1 MELLRDDL
9 FSESER
15 CEYTGE
21 TSAISI
27 TVSDCYKKTYHMRT
41 TNQKTFIYNGKHFVT
56 EPVRT
61 DPYVWHLTR
70 KRHRLNIALEGIL
83 PIRGLVFANNVN
95 ESIGPMW
102 HWDTEMEC
110 HDGDHLDYW
119 RIDVRKAGVRWY
131 IDSNMAYEREWGRYV
146 CTPSP
151 IPVHAITL
159 FRHDESLK
167 FTPSK
172 YDEYGEERDWVSQA
186 YAVKDLKSEYE
197 KLFVKKMDGVAS
209 CSLRHLPLKRVDPI
223 ALLAKDIAEDN
234 ANEKLAFFELPK
246 LFEEHPEQTLAAIN
260 MEDFESFFETL
271 FKNRK
276 IIGWKE
282 NWNKLFWALR
292 VNEPHMH
299 RGCREGRFHQASLYN
314 EQQNNYA
321 GADIFITIPFEN
333 FKDYRFFRMEWDSV
347 LNGYRMEEYLCG
359 SYQSRTHLEFSGG
372 FYCPDALNKFLLENP
387 KTT

>member
-15 CEYTGE
+15 CEYTGK
-21 TSAISI
+21 TSGISVS
-27 TVSDCYKKTYHMRT
+27 VSDCYKTNYHMGT
-41 TNQKTFIYNGKHFVT
+41 KNEKTFFYNGKPFVT

-61 DPYVWHLTR
+61 GPYVWHLSR
-70 KRHRLNIALEGIL
+70 KSHRLNIALEGIL
-83 PIRGLVFANNVN
+83 PIRGLVFANNIN
-95 ESIGPMW
+95 DDINRMW

-110 HDGDHLDYW
+110 LDGAHLDYW

-131 IDSNMAYEREWGRYV
+131 NDTNLDYNCAWGRYV

-151 IPVHAITL
+151 IPTDAIAL
-159 FRHDESLK
+159 FEHDESLV
-167 FTPSK
+167 FEPDE
-172 YDEYGEERDWVSQA
+172 YDENGERKDWDTIMWDI
-186 YAVKDLKSEYE
+186 KLLKGDYE
-197 KLFVKKMDGVAS
+197 KLYIKRMDAVAS
-209 CSLRHLPLKRVDPI
+209 CSLRQLPLKQIDPI

-246 LFEEHPEQTLAAIN
+246 LFEGHPEQTLAAIN
-260 MEDFESFFETL
+260 KEDFESFYETL

-276 IIGWKE
+276 MIGYKNDWE
-282 NWNKLFWALR
+282 QLFKALC
-292 VNEPHMH
+292 VDNQYKHW
-299 RGCREGRFHQASLYN
+299 GCDDRLNIFTLYTDVICDKS
-314 EQQNNYA
+314 
-321 GADIFITIPFEN
+321 DIFITKPYED
-333 FKDYRFFRMEWDSV
+333 FKEYRFFRREWSSV
-347 LNGYRMEEYLCG
+347 LDGYRMEEFLCG